1 MIASF
6 TGKDAYLD
14 ETVMEVNA
22 EEGSGEANVLLE
34 ELCQVVPDEGLHVG
48 AGGLVEVEGEAT
60 HDGRVL
66 ISL

>member
-1 MIASF
+1 
-6 TGKDAYLD
+6 
-14 ETVMEVNA
+14 MEVNA

-34 ELCQVVPDEGLHVG
+34 ELRQVVPDEGLHVG